1 MAKDR
6 TPQKARPSGA
16 GKGGNGSRA
25 AGGKGGRTR
34 PVNTVVT
41 QQKPWGLIAGALAV
55 VLFAAAVITYAVA
68 KVNEANENR
77 VDAVSDI
84 AGIQE
89 YEFAAGQEHVTTPVE
104 YTENPPVG
112 GPHDGRWA
120 DCTGT
125 VYDVDIRHENAVH
138 SLEHGAVWITYNP
151 DEVSDADIEKLAELV
166 DGVSGRMLSPYA
178 GLDSPI
184 SLQSWNHQLKVD
196 SAGDERVVQFAD
208 FLTRNSDF
216 HPEVLSDADVERLAE
231 LVDGVSGRMLSPYE
245 GLDSPISLQ
254 SWNHQLKVDSVD
266 DERIEQFAD
275 FLTRNSDFHP
285 EVGASCENPAFLAD
299 PLVAGDE
306 STPVGSS
313 DMPTTTAPETSG
325 Q

>member
-6 TPQKARPSGA
+6 KPDAGRSGGGSSRAGSGARPA
-16 GKGGNGSRA
+16 TASRP
-25 AGGKGGRTR
+25 AGGRGRTR
-34 PVNTVVT
+34 PPTQVVT
-41 QQKPWGLIAGALAV
+41 QQRPWGLIAAAVAV
-55 VLFAAAVITYAVA
+55 VVFAAAAITYAVVQVRQA
-68 KVNEANENR
+68 
-77 VDAVSDI
+77 DAERIDAIDEIS
-84 AGIQE
+84 GIESFE
-89 YEFAAGQEHVTTPVE
+89 YAAGQDHVTTAVT
-104 YTENPPVG
+104 YDQSPPVG
-112 GPHDGRWA
+112 GPHDYNWA

-138 SLEHGAVWITYNP
+138 SLEHGAVWITYDP
-151 DEVSDADIEKLAELV
+151 
-166 DGVSGRMLSPYA
+166 
-178 GLDSPI
+178 
-184 SLQSWNHQLKVD
+184 
-196 SAGDERVVQFAD
+196 ERV
-208 FLTRNSDF
+208 TGG
-216 HPEVLSDADVERLAE
+216 DVDRLAE